1 MERGDKEPILKL
13 DTKGHTSIINDIIV
27 TKDRDIITASD
38 DKTIRVWDSET
49 GEEKRKILGQIG
61 DGPYG
66 MIYAIALTPDSRYL
80 AVGGFLG
87 NDIESYGS
95 IRIYNYK
102 TGELIKLL
110 KSHKNIVDDL
120 AFSSDGKYLISSSF
134 DKTAKIWRV
143 SDFKLIDT
151 IKFHNRKVKAVKIIK
166 KGREYFT
173 VTAGYDKKIALYS
186 LKDKKVIKSHKLPFI
201 LDFLATSKKDIAVS
215 GFGNEIRVYNY
226 NLDLIN

>member
-1 MERGDKEPILKL
+1 MKRFLLLIFLVLTLSAQERGISQLDKEPILKL
-13 DTKGHTSIINDIIV
+13 DTKGHTSIIRDIIV

-102 TGELIKLL
+102 TRR
-110 KSHKNIVDDL
+110 
-120 AFSSDGKYLISSSF
+120 AY
-134 DKTAKIWRV
+134 
-143 SDFKLIDT
+143 
-151 IKFHNRKVKAVKIIK
+151 
-166 KGREYFT
+166 KGY
-173 VTAGYDKKIALYS
+173 
-186 LKDKKVIKSHKLPFI
+186 
-201 LDFLATSKKDIAVS
+201 
-215 GFGNEIRVYNY
+215 
-226 NLDLIN
+226 